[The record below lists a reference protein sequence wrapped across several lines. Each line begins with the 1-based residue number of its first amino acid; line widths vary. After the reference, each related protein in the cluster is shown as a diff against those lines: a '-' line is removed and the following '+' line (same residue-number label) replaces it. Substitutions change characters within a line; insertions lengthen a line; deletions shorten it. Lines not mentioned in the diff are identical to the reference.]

1 MKYRILKELNVS
13 KNHAILIADFETYC
27 ILKYSNIID
36 HRYSD
41 NGIALRG
48 IFHKGILHIDN
59 KEIVIPMTG
68 SSMLS
73 VEVLQDDNEEYRLLS
88 IEFLESI
95 QAYGITKHSKSPG
108 IQYVLPEDSRINN
121 TIVCIKLI
129 QHDSLSFDLDISYVQ
144 ISVYCDVVEAK
155 NTTSYFDTGDI
166 YIICKQS
173 IAARL
178 GEKRLNLIDVVNVE
192 NGFNLLEYC
201 KLFTDDEDTQI
212 FVRCIN
218 AKREE
223 NIDIVL
229 EQGRV
234 YIQKDSYEYNGE
246 KYLTVG
252 RAEHPYDTI
261 GNFKA
266 ERFEPVENEK
276 EE

>member
-41 NGIALRG
+41 NGIAL
-48 IFHKGILHIDN
+48 KGIHKATLHIDD
-59 KEIVIPMTG
+59 KEIVMPMTS

-73 VEVLQDDNEEYRLLS
+73 VEVLQDDNDRLLS

-95 QAYGITKHSKSPG
+95 LAYGIAKDSMSPG

-129 QHDSLSFDLDISYVQ
+129 QHDSLSFDLYISYVQ
-144 ISVYCDVVEAK
+144 LSVYCDVVEAK

-166 YIICKQS
+166 YIIYKQS

-178 GEKRLNLIDVVNVE
+178 GERLNLIDTVNGE
-192 NGFNLLEYC
+192 NGFNLLEYS
-201 KLFTDDEDTQI
+201 KLFPDDEDTQ
-212 FVRCIN
+212 
-218 AKREE
+218 
-223 NIDIVL
+223 
-229 EQGRV
+229 
-234 YIQKDSYEYNGE
+234 
-246 KYLTVG
+246 
-252 RAEHPYDTI
+252 

-266 ERFEPVENEK
+266 ERFEPVEK
-276 EE
+276 EES

>member
-41 NGIALRG
+41 NGIAL
-48 IFHKGILHIDN
+48 KGIHKATLHIDD
-59 KEIVIPMTG
+59 KEIVMPMTS

-73 VEVLQDDNEEYRLLS
+73 VEVLQDDNEKYRLLS
-88 IEFLESI
+88 IEFLDNI
-95 QAYGITKHSKSPG
+95 LAYGIAKDSMSPG
-108 IQYVLPEDSRINN
+108 IQYVLPEDSNINN

-144 ISVYCDVVEAK
+144 LSVYCDVVEAK

-166 YIICKQS
+166 YIIYKQS

-178 GEKRLNLIDVVNVE
+178 GERLKLIDTVNGE
-192 NGFNLLEYC
+192 NGFNLLEYG
-201 KLFTDDEDTQI
+201 KLFTDNENTI

-218 AKREE
+218 TKREG
-223 NIDIVL
+223 NIDIAL
-229 EQGRV
+229 EEGRV
-234 YIQKDSYEYNGE
+234 YIQRDSFEREGE
-246 KYLTVG
+246 RYITIC
-252 RAEHPYDTI
+252 RNEHPHDTI

-266 ERFEPVENEK
+266 ERFEPV
-276 EE
+276 

>member
-1 MKYRILKELNVS
+1 MKYRILKELKVS

-41 NGIALRG
+41 NGIAL
-48 IFHKGILHIDN
+48 KGIHKATLHIDD
-59 KEIVIPMTG
+59 KEIVMPMTS

-73 VEVLQDDNEEYRLLS
+73 VEVLQYDNDDRLLS
-88 IEFLESI
+88 IEFLDNI
-95 QAYGITKHSKSPG
+95 LAYGIAKDSMSPG

-129 QHDSLSFDLDISYVQ
+129 QHDSLSFDLYISYVQ
-144 ISVYCDVVEAK
+144 LSVYCDVVEAK

-166 YIICKQS
+166 YIIYKQS

-192 NGFNLLEYC
+192 NGFRSLEYA
-201 KLFTDDEDTQI
+201 KLFPDDEDTQI

-218 AKREE
+218 EKREE
-223 NIDIVL
+223 NIDIAL
-229 EQGRV
+229 EEGRV

-246 KYLTVG
+246 KYLTIC

-266 ERFEPVENEK
+266 ERFEPVEK
-276 EE
+276 EG

>member
-1 MKYRILKELNVS
+1 M
-13 KNHAILIADFETYC
+13 
-27 ILKYSNIID
+27 KYSNIID

-41 NGIALRG
+41 NGIALKG
-48 IFHKGILHIDN
+48 IHKGILHIDD
-59 KEIVIPMTG
+59 KEIVMPMT
-68 SSMLS
+68 SSSILS
-73 VEVLQDDNEEYRLLS
+73 VEVLQDDNDDKLLS

-95 QAYGITKHSKSPG
+95 QAYGIAKDSMSPG
-108 IQYVLPEDSRINN
+108 IQYVLPGDSRLNN

-129 QHDSLSFDLDISYVQ
+129 QHDSLNFDVDISYTQ
-144 ISVYCDVVEAK
+144 LSVYCDVVEAK

-166 YIICKQS
+166 YIICNKS

-201 KLFTDDEDTQI
+201 KLFTDNEDQI

-218 AKREE
+218 AEREE
-223 NIDIVL
+223 NIDIAL
-229 EQGRV
+229 EKGRV

-252 RAEHPYDTI
+252 RAEHPHDTI

-266 ERFEPVENEK
+266 ERFEPVEK

>member
-1 MKYRILKELNVS
+1 MKYRLLKELTVS

-41 NGIALRG
+41 NGIALKG
-48 IFHKGILHIDN
+48 IHKAILHIEDQ
-59 KEIVIPMTG
+59 EIVMPMTS
-68 SSMLS
+68 SSMLL
-73 VEVLQDDNEEYRLLS
+73 VEVLQDDNDDRLLS
-88 IEFLESI
+88 IEFHENIL
-95 QAYGITKHSKSPG
+95 AYGIATDSMSPG
-108 IQYVLPEDSRINN
+108 IQYVLPGDSRLNN

-129 QHDSLSFDLDISYVQ
+129 QHDSLSFDLYISYVQ
-144 ISVYCDVVEAK
+144 LSVYSDVVEAK

-266 ERFEPVENEK
+266 ERFEPVEK
-276 EE
+276 EG